1 MAATTENAT
10 VPAFPPGRY
19 GRRREPGRRR
29 RWVPALV
36 VASAV
41 LVGLA
46 VAMLLY
52 DRHGDPVYRPTV
64 ESFQLADDHA
74 SIRFRVHKP
83 ATGTA
88 VCRVRARDRAG
99 AEIAGAD
106 VPVPAGGDA
115 VVEYTLATPSRA
127 WAVDVPSCSAPR

>member
-1 MAATTENAT
+1 MAATTGETA

-19 GRRREPGRRR
+19 GRRRGPGRRR

-36 VASAV
+36 VALAV
-41 LVGLA
+41 LVGLG
-46 VAMLLY
+46 VTMLLY
-52 DRHGDPVYRPTV
+52 ERHGSPAYQPTV

-74 SIRFRVHKP
+74 TITFRVHKP
-83 ATGTA
+83 ADRTA

-106 VPVPAGGDA
+106 VPVPTGGDA
-115 VVEYTLATPSRA
+115 RVEYTLATPGRA
-127 WAVDVPSCSAPR
+127 WAVDVPACSAPH